1 VVIFR
6 KEHNRTDNNLDLDNE
21 FLKNLKE
28 IGKIYLKNGEKKMN
42 ESLKTKRIDRKFG
55 LSNNS
60 NKRGKLKSLQENH
73 LLTR

>member
-6 KEHNRTDNNLDLDNE
+6 KEHNLTDNNLDLDNE

-42 ESLKTKRIDRKFG
+42 ASLKAKRIDRRFG
-55 LSNNS
+55 LSNDS
-60 NKRGKLKSLQENH
+60 NKRGKLKNLQENP